1 MEDVCAHACVGA
13 CTCVLIRR
21 PEESVRCLL
30 LAPSAV
36 FLSVK
41 ASSSSLQSLGNPI
54 LWLVEWQ
61 PTSPR
66 DPLVSA
72 SLGARVTDL
81 HGSVRWVM
89 GSD

>member
-1 MEDVCAHACVGA
+1 MEDGCAHACVDA
-13 CTCVLIRR
+13 CTCELIRR
-21 PEESVRCLL
+21 PEESVRCLPL
-30 LAPSAV
+30 SPSAV

-54 LWLVEWQ
+54 LWLDWQ
-61 PTSPR
+61 PTSPW
-66 DPLVSA
+66 DPPISA
-72 SLGARVTDL
+72 SVGARVTDL